1 MPIEVGG
8 CKIRSQIPMTF
19 LSKTGGLIVE
29 GIWTSMAQGMTAIFM
44 MTMDDIDG

>member
-1 MPIEVGG
+1 MEAGG

-19 LSKTGGLIVE
+19 LSKMGALTVE

-44 MTMDDIDG
+44 MIMDDVDR